1 MARTETGPPGGHPCG
16 AQRPRA
22 QRQGPG
28 GCGAPRRRRGRGR
41 TSIEDVSTTLS
52 VNTESPSSLDADA
65 VVVGYHSGGDA
76 PEPASGAHTVDAA
89 FTGGLGST
97 LSLLGAS
104 GAPEEVHTIASLG
117 AVKAPVVVAVGLG
130 PAPADG
136 PVDSDVLSRAAGAA
150 LRSLSARPEGAGRVV
165 LALPATTADQAGAVA
180 LGAELG
186 SYSFDRYR
194 TGEKAEKKAARSAET
209 TLTVV
214 SEAAGAAD
222 AVERAAV
229 LAEAVSLTRDLV
241 NTAPADLVP
250 EDLASAAQEIAQQAD
265 LEIEVLDEHALSEGG
280 YGGLTG
286 VGQGSANPPRLV
298 RLAYSHPEATK
309 KVAFVGKGITFDSG
323 GLSLKPAG
331 SMDWMKSDMS
341 GAASVLAAMRA
352 ISTLGLKV
360 NAVGYLTVAENM
372 PSGTAQR
379 PSDVLSIYGGKTV
392 EVLNTDA
399 EGRLVMADGLVRA
412 HEDEPDLIVDIATLT
427 GAQLVALGTRVF
439 AVMSNDDSVRDEIVA
454 AAGAEG
460 EASWPMPLPAELRAG
475 LNSSVADIANVAGER
490 WGGMLSAG
498 IFLQEFIEEGTKWAH
513 LDVAGPS
520 FNQGGPHGYTPK
532 GGTGAGT
539 RTLVRIAEEYARKA

>member
-1 MARTETGPPGGHPCG
+1 M
-16 AQRPRA
+16 
-22 QRQGPG
+22 
-28 GCGAPRRRRGRGR
+28 
-41 TSIEDVSTTLS
+41 STTLS

>member
-1 MARTETGPPGGHPCG
+1 M
-16 AQRPRA
+16 
-22 QRQGPG
+22 
-28 GCGAPRRRRGRGR
+28 
-41 TSIEDVSTTLS
+41 STTLS

-76 PEPASGAHTVDAA
+76 PEPASGAHSVDAA
-89 FTGGLGST
+89 FSGGLGST

-104 GAPEEVHTIASLG
+104 GAPEEVHTLASLG

-136 PVDSDVLSRAAGAA
+136 AVDSDVLARAAGAA

-186 SYSFDRYR
+186 AYSFDRYR
-194 TGEKAEKKAARSAET
+194 TGEKAQKKAARGSVV
-209 TLTVV
+209 LTVV
-214 SEAAGAAD
+214 SEADGAAD

-229 LAEAVSLTRDLV
+229 LAEAVSFTRDLV

-250 EDLASAAQEIAQQAD
+250 EDLASAAQEIAQQAH
-265 LEIEVLDEHALSEGG
+265 LEIEVLDERALDEGG

-298 RLAYSHPEATK
+298 RLAHSHPEATRTI
-309 KVAFVGKGITFDSG
+309 AFVGKGITFDSG

-352 ISTLGLKV
+352 IATLGLKV
-360 NAVGYLTVAENM
+360 NVVGYLTVAENM

-412 HEDEPDLIVDIATLT
+412 HEDQPDLIVDIATLT

-439 AVMSNDDSVRDEIVA
+439 AVMSNDDAVRDEIVA
-454 AAGAEG
+454 AATAEG

-475 LNSSVADIANVAGER
+475 LDSSVADIANVAGER

-498 IFLQEFIEEGTKWAH
+498 VFLQEFIEEGTKWAH

-539 RTLVRIAEEYARKA
+539 RTLVRIAEDYARKQ